1 MKKLILFI
9 LPIMIL
15 FSCKDDNKASFTI
28 SGTIKDGNSKQLVLN
43 KFTSNKTIKLDTVT
57 IDEAGKFSFSGNTA
71 APELFSVE
79 LMGEEQSQILLIADS
94 MENIIING
102 DVNDFRTSYT
112 ISGSENSELLKKM
125 YDDLDIA
132 YEKIDALNKEYIT
145 KKENSDIDSLN
156 AAISAKYQLLLDE
169 HKKIATDFIEKNIE
183 SPAVLMGL
191 YQSMGPRQQ
200 VFSLEQ
206 DRDLFEKVNESLSA
220 KFPKSGF
227 VKGLSDLLE
236 KNPPV
241 VGKPKIGTVAPE
253 ISEVNPNGEK
263 VALSSLRGNYVL
275 LDFWASWC
283 RPCRAENPNV
293 VKNYKKYK
301 SKGFTIYQVSL
312 DKAKEEW
319 VAAIKKDDLGDWTHV
334 SDLQYWQAA
343 PAAKYGVRSIPSNF
357 LLNPE
362 GKIIATDLRG
372 PYLGQKLSEIYG
384 F

>member
-1 MKKLILFI
+1 Y
-9 LPIMIL
+9 
-15 FSCKDDNKASFTI
+15 FS
-28 SGTIKDGNSKQLVLN
+28 
-43 KFTSNKTIKLDTVT
+43 DTV
-57 IDEAGKFSFSGNTA
+57 
-71 APELFSVE
+71 
-79 LMGEEQSQILLIADS
+79 
-94 MENIIING
+94 
-102 DVNDFRTSYT
+102 
-112 ISGSENSELLKKM
+112 SGSKNSELLKEM
-125 YDDLDIA
+125 YNDLDA
-132 YEKIDALNKEYIT
+132 TYEKIDSLNKVYIS
-145 KKENSDIDSLN
+145 KKDNCDIDSLN
-156 AAISAKYQLLLDE
+156 AAISQEYQTIVE
-169 HKKIATDFIEKNIE
+169 NHKKGAIDFIEKNIE
-183 SPAVLMGL
+183 SPSVIMGL

-200 VFSLEQ
+200 VFSLEE
-206 DRDLFEKVNESLSA
+206 DRDLFEKVSKTLSE
-220 KFPKSGF
+220 KYPKSGF

-253 ISEVNPNGEK
+253 ISEVNPDGK
-263 VALSSLRGNYVL
+263 KIALSSLRGNYVL

-301 SKGFTIYQVSL
+301 SKGFTVYQVSL
-312 DKAKEEW
+312 DKSKEEW
-319 VAAIKKDDLGDWTHV
+319 LAAIKKDGLGDWTHV
-334 SDLQYWQAA
+334 SDLQYWQSA